1 MDYKKKY
8 FKYKTK
14 YLELKKQIGGET
26 PIEINDEI
34 KKYIKKWVSIEN
46 IVCRHG
52 DNPPLDIGNK
62 VGFRSFID
70 DSNWKGKRDEEN
82 NVIDSCEKIDLD
94 NCEKNDRCKIYKSSK
109 GEKCINASRIKF
121 FEGNELAQKITGKFG
136 DKFKLYYTIPFNLD
150 DIKIS
155 LYCHILVNN
164 NDIYVLFNCGK
175 IFDSNAL
182 YKQEFI
188 EYLNKLF
195 SKIMKYKFNKLILC
209 GYSMGCVLALRFGYF
224 IFKNFKNTFFNKCLI
239 IGAAPFKWMPKDEK
253 EFNNLPN
260 VFIFINKLFGYD
272 RILIENE
279 NNEKNFNLNLPLYV
293 LQYEFNEDAETKAKK
308 KKVVF
313 SIKKIIEL
321 PEDHCSKRNF
331 DICHNWTSY
340 FDGFV
345 KALKFT

>member
-1 MDYKKKY
+1 MDFKNKYLKYKK
-8 FKYKTK
+8 K
-14 YLELKKQIGGET
+14 YLELKLQLGGIQ
-26 PIEINDEI
+26 IEINDEI

-52 DNPPLDIGNK
+52 NNPPLDIGNK

-94 NCEKNDRCKIYKSSK
+94 NCEKEDRCKIYKSSK

-136 DKFKLYYTIPFNLD
+136 DEFKLYYTIPFNLE
-150 DIKIS
+150 DILIS

-175 IFDSNAL
+175 VFDSNAL

-195 SKIMKYKFNKLILC
+195 SKIMNYKFNKLILC
-209 GYSMGCVLALRFGYF
+209 GHSMGCVLALRFGYF

-260 VFIFINKLFGYD
+260 VFIFINSSAGYD

-279 NNEKNFNLNLPLYV
+279 NNEKNFNLNFPLYA
-293 LQYEFNEDAETKAKK
+293 LQSDFNEADDL
-308 KKVVF
+308 VF
-313 SIKKIIEL
+313 SIKKISKL
-321 PEDHCSKRNF
+321 PKRYCNKRNYDF
-331 DICHNWTSY
+331 CHSWSSY
-340 FDGFV
+340 FDGIV
-345 KALKFT
+345 NALKFT